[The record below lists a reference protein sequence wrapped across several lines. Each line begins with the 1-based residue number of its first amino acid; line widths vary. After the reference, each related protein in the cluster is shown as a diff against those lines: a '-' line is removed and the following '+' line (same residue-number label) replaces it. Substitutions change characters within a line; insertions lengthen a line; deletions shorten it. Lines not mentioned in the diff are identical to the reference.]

1 MTPRPSYARPL
12 LTCAALLSVLVSVL
26 LAADAASHALFAKSP
41 FGAPAGEPQVGGIVG
56 WLLAKQSEFYR
67 QMSGAIRSAKQDG
80 SAVWWLLAISFAY
93 GIFHAAGPGHGK
105 AVIAS
110 YLVANQETARRGI
123 VLSFASGLMQA
134 LVAVAIVGIG
144 AVLLNATAA
153 TMCSAEKVV
162 EIASYG
168 LIALLGARLVWV
180 KGAAF
185 LRTWQ
190 PPAPALA
197 LAGTTVA
204 AVAHA
209 HDHGHAHDHQHRAHL
224 HDHHGH
230 DHHGHDHHG
239 HDHHGHHHH
248 DHAHAV
254 AQAHVHHHHVH
265 HDHVHGDDC
274 GCGHSHGPAPSELA
288 GPGGWQRGFQAI
300 FAAGIRPCSGAI
312 LVLVFALAQG
322 MFWAG
327 VAATILMGMGT
338 AVTVATIAVIAVAA
352 KDVARRLSAGREGGG
367 ALIMRGLEFGAAGL
381 VLLFGAGLLLGYM
394 AAERATCF

>member
-1 MTPRPSYARPL
+1 MTPRPSSARPL
-12 LTCAALLSVLVSVL
+12 LTCAAIVAALVSAL
-26 LAADAASHALFAKSP
+26 LAADVASHVLLAKSP
-41 FGAPAGEPQVGGIVG
+41 FGAPAEPQVGGIVG

-110 YLVANQETARRGI
+110 YLVANQETAKRGI

-134 LVAVAIVGIG
+134 LVAVVIVGIG
-144 AVLLNATAA
+144 AVVLNATAA

-190 PPAPALA
+190 PAAPALA
-197 LAGTTVA
+197 LAGAPAA
-204 AVAHA
+204 AVAPST
-209 HDHGHAHDHQHRAHL
+209 HDHSHAHDHQHRVPH

-239 HDHHGHHHH
+239 HDHHHH
-248 DHAHAV
+248 DHAHAH
-254 AQAHVHHHHVH
+254 AAAAHGSAAHDHVH

-327 VAATILMGMGT
+327 VAATFVMGMGT
-338 AVTVATIAVIAVAA
+338 AVTVATIAVLAVAA

-381 VLLFGAGLLLGYM
+381 VLLFGAGLLLGYI
-394 AAERATCF
+394 AAERTTCF

>member
-1 MTPRPSYARPL
+1 MTQLRPAARPL
-12 LTCAALLSVLVSVL
+12 LTCAAILAALI
-26 LAADAASHALFAKSP
+26 AADATSHVLLAKSP
-41 FGAPAGEPQVGGIVG
+41 FGAPAEPQVGGIVG

-67 QMSGAIRSAKQDG
+67 QMSGAIRAAKDEG

-110 YLVANQETARRGI
+110 YLVANQETAKRGI

-190 PPAPALA
+190 PAAPALA
-197 LAGTTVA
+197 LAGAPAA
-204 AVAHA
+204 AVAHAA
-209 HDHGHAHDHQHRAHL
+209 HDHGHAHDQQPRAHH

-239 HDHHGHHHH
+239 HDHHHHG
-248 DHAHAV
+248 HAHAA
-254 AQAHVHHHHVH
+254 AQAHVHDDHAH

-327 VAATILMGMGT
+327 VAATIVMGLGT
-338 AVTVATIAVIAVAA
+338 AITVATIAVLAVAA
-352 KDVARRLSAGREGGG
+352 KDIARRLSAGRDGGG

-381 VLLFGAGLLLGYM
+381 VLLFGAGLLLGYL
-394 AAERATCF
+394 AAERTTCF